1 MKGDVGQ
8 VHRRRSVWLARHMRG
23 DVGQVWCSVVWCAAW
38 SGVEKKEEEEEEKEE
53 EKEEEEEEE
62 EEKDHHK

>member
-1 MKGDVGQ
+1 
-8 VHRRRSVWLARHMRG
+8 MRG

-38 SGVEKKEEEEEEKEE
+38 SGVEKKEEEEKEE

-62 EEKDHHK
+62 EKDHHK